1 MKKRIDTKGSV
12 RLRRARRA
20 ALCLV
25 SFAFIFL
32 VAAAFLDAFALQ
44 TRLTRSAAARMSRRL
59 STDPRAID
67 SLNAVFSTD
76 APTAGADLR
85 STDVKHSRDA
95 FLVARAEEWLAAPNE
110 RSEETR
116 NRDVVVGLARWNVAP
131 ERAAPFLRD
140 PGDAAL
146 FSDVE
151 RTTLLSER
159 RRVADASR
167 DAADAIAE
175 LAGDAPDD
183 AIDDALLFLRELGA
197 NGVDEDEAP
206 IDDAFLWV
214 SSDAVG
220 DPISSA
226 AFATLDDFAPD
237 ADAILVAKLCAST
250 ARLFILIT
258 IGLVPGGCASFGYF
272 AFVALLILIG
282 ALISTLRSRRE
293 KRARFRTS
301 ESLRR
306 LDSSR
311 FLSTIRL
318 LI

>member
-1 MKKRIDTKGSV
+1 MKKRIDTKRSV

-20 ALCLV
+20 ALCLA

-85 STDVKHSRDA
+85 STDVKRDRDA

-159 RRVADASR
+159 RRDRRTCRGRPRRR
-167 DAADAIAE
+167 DRRR
-175 LAGDAPDD
+175 AP
-183 AIDDALLFLRELGA
+183 FFTR
-197 NGVDEDEAP
+197 
-206 IDDAFLWV
+206 
-214 SSDAVG
+214 
-220 DPISSA
+220 
-226 AFATLDDFAPD
+226 T
-237 ADAILVAKLCAST
+237 
-250 ARLFILIT
+250 
-258 IGLVPGGCASFGYF
+258 
-272 AFVALLILIG
+272 
-282 ALISTLRSRRE
+282 RRE
-293 KRARFRTS
+293 RRRRGRSPHRRRF
-301 ESLRR
+301 SLGFVRR
-306 LDSSR
+306 RGRSD
-311 FLSTIRL
+311 F
-318 LI
+318 